1 MGVITLTGL
10 ADQSIQVSKA
20 FVRLDN
26 RIHRVFSSHFSPLY
40 RDTISHLLLLYQPNR
55 LFKANFDIINQVFHC
70 FS

>member
-40 RDTISHLLLLYQPNR
+40 QVPLALLSTPDPPNNNR
-55 LFKANFDIINQVFHC
+55 RNSGSQNHKPQLKV
-70 FS
+70 